1 MTCFSRRVSSKAD
14 RCHRA
19 LCRPWFNLHPERGGA
34 GRKEEKVL
42 LAGLAMRKRK
52 GEEGVRERR
61 RER

>member
-1 MTCFSRRVSSKAD
+1 MSQSTVQ
-14 RCHRA
+14 A
-19 LCRPWFNLHPERGGA
+19 LVQSPSERGGA

-42 LAGLAMRKRK
+42 LAGLAMRKRR